1 MDIVKKDIG
10 GNAEAEV
17 VLYQPDSSIHI
28 EVLVEGETVWL
39 TQQQIADLFGTK
51 RPAITKHLSN
61 IFNSGELDKDSVSS
75 ILEHTAAD
83 GKTYKTLF
91 YNLDAILSVG
101 YRVNSINA
109 TSFRRWASTVLKQYL
124 LRGYAVQRQIQQLER
139 QIDLRLTTLQ
149 SHTENQIGEVRRQL
163 QQHQEQLDFF
173 VRTNQPPHEGVVFE
187 GHLLEGREVAE
198 SLIKSA
204 KREIVLIDTYVGADT
219 FHILEAREAGVAA
232 TIYTEK
238 TGVNIQ
244 SLQADHEREYGV
256 GRHIEVMKYRTSFHD
271 RFLIVDED
279 VYHIGASLKDLGKR
293 LFAFDKMGLSKDLI
307 LSQVR

>member
-149 SHTENQIGEVRRQL
+149 SHTETQIGEVRRQL

-198 SLIKSA
+198 CLIKSA
-204 KREIVLIDTYVGADT
+204 KREIVL
-219 FHILEAREAGVAA
+219 
-232 TIYTEK
+232 
-238 TGVNIQ
+238 
-244 SLQADHEREYGV
+244 
-256 GRHIEVMKYRTSFHD
+256 M
-271 RFLIVDED
+271 
-279 VYHIGASLKDLGKR
+279 
-293 LFAFDKMGLSKDLI
+293 
-307 LSQVR
+307 

>member
-149 SHTENQIGEVRRQL
+149 SHTETQIGEVRRQL

-187 GHLLEGREVAE
+187 GHLLEGREVA
-198 SLIKSA
+198 
-204 KREIVLIDTYVGADT
+204 
-219 FHILEAREAGVAA
+219 
-232 TIYTEK
+232 
-238 TGVNIQ
+238 
-244 SLQADHEREYGV
+244 
-256 GRHIEVMKYRTSFHD
+256 
-271 RFLIVDED
+271 
-279 VYHIGASLKDLGKR
+279 
-293 LFAFDKMGLSKDLI
+293 
-307 LSQVR
+307 

>member
-149 SHTENQIGEVRRQL
+149 SHTETQIGEVRRQL

-204 KREIVLIDTYVGADT
+204 KREIVL
-219 FHILEAREAGVAA
+219 
-232 TIYTEK
+232 
-238 TGVNIQ
+238 
-244 SLQADHEREYGV
+244 
-256 GRHIEVMKYRTSFHD
+256 M
-271 RFLIVDED
+271 
-279 VYHIGASLKDLGKR
+279 
-293 LFAFDKMGLSKDLI
+293 
-307 LSQVR
+307 

>member
-28 EVLVEGETVWL
+28 DALVEGEPVWL

-149 SHTENQIGEVRRQL
+149 SHTETQIGEVRRQL

-187 GHLLEGREVAE
+187 GHLLEGREVA
-198 SLIKSA
+198 
-204 KREIVLIDTYVGADT
+204 
-219 FHILEAREAGVAA
+219 
-232 TIYTEK
+232 
-238 TGVNIQ
+238 
-244 SLQADHEREYGV
+244 
-256 GRHIEVMKYRTSFHD
+256 
-271 RFLIVDED
+271 
-279 VYHIGASLKDLGKR
+279 
-293 LFAFDKMGLSKDLI
+293 
-307 LSQVR
+307 

>member
-1 MDIVKKDIG
+1 M
-10 GNAEAEV
+10 A
-17 VLYQPDSSIHI
+17 
-28 EVLVEGETVWL
+28 

-61 IFNSGELDKDSVSS
+61 IFNSGELDKDSVSF

-187 GHLLEGREVAE
+187 GHLLEGLEVAE

-238 TGVNIQ
+238 TQKTITPFSSASAGVRQ
-244 SLQADHEREYGV
+244 LQ
-256 GRHIEVMKYRTSFHD
+256 
-271 RFLIVDED
+271 
-279 VYHIGASLKDLGKR
+279 R
-293 LFAFDKMGLSKDLI
+293 LTGI
-307 LSQVR
+307 

>member
-163 QQHQEQLDFF
+163 LQHQEQLDFF

-238 TGVNIQ
+238 IGVNIQ
-244 SLQADHEREYGV
+244 TLQADHEREYGV

-271 RFLIVDED
+271 RFLIVDEE

-293 LFAFDKMGLSKDLI
+293 LFAFDKMGLPKDLI